1 MRKSTHHAV
10 AATPASLDKSLAPK
24 RPYVAAVQR
33 LARIVPDVRTLFN
46 NFGHVR
52 TIATDCGGGLCK
64 EPMVGDPVQHALKF
78 LQGSEMSGALGLSRV
93 ELADGVLSE
102 VPQLGRAVTF
112 SQQLQAADG
121 VRYPV
126 RGGAVTVYM
135 DDDGKVFNVNSTLR
149 RGRRNLRLDGIV
161 SKEQAIAA
169 AKADLGDL
177 EYGDNPTCDL
187 VFSAHDGNIDPVYE
201 IVLCANNP
209 RKVVQVLVKA
219 HGGAV
224 VYKTNL
230 LRSTARKDPNVLRH
244 PFAPS
249 NAGAHRNRGKKPVA
263 SGAPAKA
270 KVLLR
275 IPDPNR
281 PIEQQVHDALID
293 SLPDPKEL
301 RNHRFIMYVGKN
313 RKPVK
318 AKPDGT
324 YNYAPTDPEFGA
336 VITFFALNRQ
346 FDLME
351 KWGMKPQERPIPVVV
366 DDSSIID
373 NAYFDPKDYEIHIG
387 IGSGPPFGLNR
398 RIVLSLGVSW
408 HENAHHIVYLQA
420 PGRDLPGLEGAAE
433 HEATGDTLGTLVM
446 EWYSRFIFAEQ
457 LGRAFGVSD
466 VESDP
471 RIIGTFA
478 LPPNGLRKIK
488 NTKRTPEDKNGEE
501 HDDGEISGGA
511 KSDLL
516 VELIGQNGVEKGVE
530 LFARMHLAAL
540 ALVPAHRVTFVDVL
554 NTFVTADQRLNGG
567 ANRPAIIKA
576 FGDHGI
582 TLGGTDSG
590 RRLPLIAAIG

>member
-1 MRKSTHHAV
+1 MKQSKHHAV
-10 AATPASLDKSLAPK
+10 AATPPRLEKPLAPK
-24 RPYVAAVQR
+24 RPYVAAVER
-33 LARIVPDVRTLFN
+33 LAGSVPDMRALFN

-52 TIATDCGGGLCK
+52 TISTDCAAGLCRQ
-64 EPMVGDPVQHALKF
+64 PLVGDQVQHALKF
-78 LQGSEMSGALGLSRV
+78 LQGSELSGALGLKSV
-93 ELADGVLSE
+93 ELADGVLTP
-102 VPQLGRAVTF
+102 VPQLGAAITF
-112 SQQLQAADG
+112 RQELQANDG

-135 DDDGKVFNVNSTLR
+135 DDEGKIFNVNSTLR
-149 RGRRNLRLDGIV
+149 RGRRNVRMDGIV

-230 LRSTARKDPNVLRH
+230 LRSTARKDRNVFRH
-244 PFAPS
+244 PFAPGD
-249 NAGAHRNRGKKPVA
+249 AGAHHNRGKKRAA

-281 PIEQQVHDALID
+281 PIEQQVHDALIE

-301 RNHRFIMYVGKN
+301 RNHRFIMYVGKD

-324 YNYAPTDPEFGA
+324 YNYRPADPEFGA
-336 VITFFALNRQ
+336 VITFFALNKQ
-346 FDLME
+346 FELME
-351 KWGMKPQERPIPVVV
+351 KWGMKPQERPTPVIV
-366 DDSSIID
+366 DDSSVID
-373 NAYFDPKDYEIHIG
+373 NAYFDPRDYEIHIG

-398 RIVLSLGVSW
+398 HIVFSLGVSW
-408 HENAHHIVYLQA
+408 HEAGHLIVYLQA
-420 PGRDLPGLEGAAE
+420 PGKDLPGLEGAAE
-433 HEATGDTLGTLVM
+433 HEATGDALGTLVM
-446 EWYSRFIFAEQ
+446 GWYFRLIFAEQ
-457 LGRAFGVSD
+457 LGQALSVAD
-466 VESDP
+466 VEADP
-471 RIIGTFA
+471 RIIGTYA
-478 LPPNGLRKIK
+478 LPPNGLRKAK
-488 NTKRTPEDKNGEE
+488 NTKRTPEDKTGEE

-516 VELIGQNGVEKGVE
+516 VDLISRNGIEKGLE
-530 LFARMHLAAL
+530 LFARLHLAAL

-554 NTFVTADQRLNGG
+554 NAFVTADQRLNGG

-582 TLGGTDSG
+582 TLGGTGSG